1 MISKGDSTS
10 SLFESFSSRI
20 SISGASE
27 EEDFSVLTFSSI
39 LSSDKT
45 GFLQIKYMYIKDY
58 VLWTGFYL
66 LGREGLGDP
75 CSDGGMFRPVD
86 SLLGTRGVL
95 NSSSK
100 GK

>member
-20 SISGASE
+20 SISAASE
-27 EEDFSVLTFSSI
+27 EEDFSVVKFSSI

-45 GFLQIKYMYIKDY
+45 GFLQIKYMHINEY
-58 VLWTGFYL
+58 VWWTGFYL

-86 SLLGTRGVL
+86 SLLGTGGVL
-95 NSSSK
+95 NFSLK